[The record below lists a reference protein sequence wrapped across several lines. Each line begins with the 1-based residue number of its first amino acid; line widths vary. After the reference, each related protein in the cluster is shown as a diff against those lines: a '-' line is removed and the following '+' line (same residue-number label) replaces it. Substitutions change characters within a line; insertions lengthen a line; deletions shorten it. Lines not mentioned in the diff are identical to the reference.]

1 MDLIEAFRILAETAE
16 MNIAT
21 DSSIEGK
28 ITLYLDNVSFL
39 EAMDIL
45 TKTNGLSYKII
56 HNTIFVAPTE
66 KIKKNY
72 EAKLTRVFKLKNSD
86 PEKIKENLDHL
97 IDDGAIKINQRTN
110 SLIITTYESNFD
122 QIEETIAALDYSRRQ
137 IALQVR
143 FEEIS
148 HTGLKDLGVNW
159 EFSGEG
165 KVDDGSSST
174 TPNLKI
180 GNLNFNYSVSLEAL
194 ESSGVANVLANP
206 KITTIEGEEANIN
219 IGDEIPILTLQTTDE
234 DETSQEI
241 EFKNIGIDLKITPKI
256 TDDNNIFIDLQPEIT
271 TFLDW
276 VEING
281 TRYPTVSI
289 KKVGT
294 KVKVNSGETLA
305 IGGLIQEKE
314 YETMSKVPLLGD
326 LPILGK
332 LFSQKNFESEKRELI
347 IFITPKIINDN
358 SGLDTPTKK
367 QDKKP
372 SIETENINDNQENIS
387 LKKEQDHKE
396 LLLVSQKASNDD
408 LLKAF
413 IIQVGAFDK
422 EENAR
427 NFSQELKKKG
437 FEADIVNE
445 GTYKVQLGPFKTMA
459 SAQKTGQLLKKQ
471 GLKFYIKDFKY
482 HKGYEL

>member
-1 MDLIEAFRILAETAE
+1 MVQIIRYENFPKKEERVIKRKRINQLILILLLLFLFNFTGQASYQQEKINLNFKEMGLIEAFRILAETAE

-45 TKTNGLSYKII
+45 TKTNGLSYRII

-148 HTGLKDLGVNW
+148 HTGLKELGVNW
-159 EFSGEG
+159 ELSGEG
-165 KVDDGSSST
+165 KTGDSGSFT

-180 GNLNFNYSVSLEAL
+180 GNLNFDYSISLEAL
-194 ESSGVANVLANP
+194 ETSGVANVLANP

-219 IGDEIPILTLQTTDE
+219 IGDEIPILTNKRTSEDGDE
-234 DETSQEI
+234 VSQEI

-256 TDDNNIFIDLQPEIT
+256 TDEDSIFIDLQPEIT
-271 TFLDW
+271 TFLEW

-281 TRYPTVSI
+281 SRYPTVSI

-294 KVKVNSGETLA
+294 KVKVNNGETLA

-332 LFSQKNFESEKRELI
+332 LFSQKNFENEKRELI

-358 SGLDTPTKK
+358 ELESSTEK
-367 QDKKP
+367 QREKE
-372 SIETENINDNQENIS
+372 SIENNKKENIS
-387 LKKEQDHKE
+387 LKKELDDKEE
-396 LLLVSQKASNDD
+396 LLLVSS
-408 LLKAF
+408 
-413 IIQVGAFDK
+413 
-422 EENAR
+422 
-427 NFSQELKKKG
+427 
-437 FEADIVNE
+437 
-445 GTYKVQLGPFKTMA
+445 
-459 SAQKTGQLLKKQ
+459 
-471 GLKFYIKDFKY
+471 
-482 HKGYEL
+482 

>member
-1 MDLIEAFRILAETAE
+1 MIYIDYQICLKKEGRIIRRKRVKQFILLLVLLFLLNSTGQASSQDKINLNFKDMDLIEAFRILAETAE

-39 EAMDIL
+39 EAIDIL
-45 TKTNGLSYKII
+45 TKTNGLSYKVI

-66 KIKKNY
+66 KIKQNY
-72 EAKLTRVFKLKNSD
+72 ETKLTKVFKLKNSN

-110 SLIITTYESNFD
+110 SLIITTYESNFKG
-122 QIEETIAALDYSRRQ
+122 IEETIKALDYSRRQ

-143 FEEIS
+143 FEEVS

-159 EFSGEG
+159 QFSGEG
-165 KVDDGSSST
+165 KVDDGSSSI
-174 TPNLKI
+174 TPTLKI
-180 GNLNFNYSVSLEAL
+180 GNLNFDYSVSLEAL

-219 IGDEIPILTLQTTDE
+219 IGDEIPILTTKTTKE
-234 DETSQEI
+234 DDGETSQEI

-326 LPILGK
+326 LPVLGK
-332 LFSQKNFESEKRELI
+332 LFSQKNVESEKRELI
-347 IFITPKIINDN
+347 IFITPKIIDDDSN
-358 SGLDTPTKK
+358 LDILTETQEQKSSLEK
-367 QDKKP
+367 QN
-372 SIETENINDNQENIS
+372 TNDNQKNIT
-387 LKKEQDHKE
+387 LKKE
-396 LLLVSQKASNDD
+396 
-408 LLKAF
+408 
-413 IIQVGAFDK
+413 
-422 EENAR
+422 
-427 NFSQELKKKG
+427 
-437 FEADIVNE
+437 
-445 GTYKVQLGPFKTMA
+445 
-459 SAQKTGQLLKKQ
+459 
-471 GLKFYIKDFKY
+471 
-482 HKGYEL
+482 